1 MLNCVAADVVECQDK
16 GCDLAPSCLDC
27 PFDRCL
33 EDDPRARQNLLR
45 QRRNRTISELR
56 DEGKDS
62 REIARLLGI
71 SQRTVQRA
79 MRARGHALTLSY

>member
-1 MLNCVAADVVECQDK
+1 MLNCVAADVVDCQDK

-27 PFDRCL
+27 PFERCL

-45 QRRNRTISELR
+45 QRRDRTILELR

-62 REIARLLGI
+62 REIARLLGV
-71 SQRTVQRA
+71 SPRTVQRA
-79 MRARGHALTLSY
+79 IRTRTRAVTLLY